1 MASSTALLKAQTE
14 VIQDEGQRRKQ
25 RDVDQDFESVINL
38 MHDRAKGLVLSI
50 WAKWDLTKNPKQE
63 HISWEKVHAPLQPPP
78 EELGKSTFVI
88 SLQYAIQGHFEVS
101 VMKREDGEFMDWYAT
116 ELERLEIDL
125 LHYKS
130 LIKRAGKL
138 YKKVSSPLS
147 IAYETTDFKFLAQLV
162 QEEIDMLP
170 KLPTFDKR
178 ENRNE
183 EGEE

>member
-1 MASSTALLKAQTE
+1 
-14 VIQDEGQRRKQ
+14 
-25 RDVDQDFESVINL
+25 
-38 MHDRAKGLVLSI
+38 
-50 WAKWDLTKNPKQE
+50 
-63 HISWEKVHAPLQPPP
+63 
-78 EELGKSTFVI
+78 
-88 SLQYAIQGHFEVS
+88 
-101 VMKREDGEFMDWYAT
+101 MDWYAT